1 MAAAVVADR
10 TADSVGDTGQIA
22 DQVLQRKG
30 LDGCAGD
37 CLVEVVHV
45 GLVMAA
51 VVDLHGQC
59 VDVGFERVFRVG

>member
-1 MAAAVVADR
+1 MAATVVADR
-10 TADSVGDTGQIA
+10 PADGVGDTGQIA
-22 DQVLQRKG
+22 DQGFQTEAFNRG
-30 LDGCAGD
+30 SGD
-37 CLVEVVHV
+37 CFVEVVHV